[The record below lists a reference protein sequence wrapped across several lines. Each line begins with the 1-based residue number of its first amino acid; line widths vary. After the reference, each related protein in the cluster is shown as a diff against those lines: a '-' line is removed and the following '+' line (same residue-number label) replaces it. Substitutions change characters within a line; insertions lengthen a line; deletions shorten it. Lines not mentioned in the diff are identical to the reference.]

1 LIETLAIIVV
11 IILLSRLIE
20 EITTIPINLPL
31 IALSYIVSS
40 SIPGFFHVS
49 PEMFDEILI
58 MLLPVILFPD
68 VINLSIKEVKENF
81 LPIFYLAFIGVAI
94 SLAIAVWIAPY
105 FLDLDIPLG
114 AWACLFAPLMATDAI
129 TVTSMAGKFN
139 LPERLKV
146 VAEGESL
153 FNDATALILFFFVAL
168 PLLKEGH
175 IKTLEVSFTLF
186 EVFVFSTLIG
196 ITVSLIGFA
205 FMKFLRD
212 PIEQFFIAYLV
223 AISAFIIAEHFHLSG
238 IFAILIS
245 LMLFRVLIDKEVKRG
260 MIINYELEA
269 ELKRIRKESTGGN
282 ILKRVIDEIKNF
294 VITSPALSNIS
305 FRTYRKE
312 AVYVGLFANAVL
324 FILMAELINLKEL
337 LHYWKEILIVFALST
352 VLRFLLVS
360 GLIFIK
366 KYPLRW
372 VNAITF
378 AGMKGGLTLI
388 MIHSI
393 PEEYPFKEMLV
404 TIVLGVVMLSIFVY
418 TFILLFYL
426 AKNRRKFEFD
436 MLLEQTCVPE
446 TVLEK
451 ELEEIIEK
459 DPITGIYNIVKFK
472 ELLNNEIRRAA
483 IYKTPLTLILIEF
496 TNYEEI
502 KNKLGTER
510 INQLLQGLRQMVVSD
525 ITVVDIMGRI
535 AENQAAII
543 SINKTIEDDLKL
555 IERIQ
560 KDLIK
565 FTEEIQTEI
574 KLCFAI
580 ASYVE
585 GDTSDMLL
593 EKAEEALHRA
603 KNRDCKI
610 IGIAI

>member
-1 LIETLAIIVV
+1 LIETLAVIIV
-11 IILLSRLIE
+11 IILLSRLVE
-20 EITTIPINLPL
+20 EKTTIPINLPL
-31 IALSYIVSS
+31 IALSYIISS
-40 SIPGFFHVS
+40 SIPGFFHVT
-49 PEMFDEILI
+49 PETFDEILI

-81 LPIFYLAFIGVAI
+81 LPIFYLAFLGVAI

-105 FLDLDIPLG
+105 FLNLDIPVG

-153 FNDATALILFFFVAL
+153 FNDATALILFFFIAL

-175 IKTLEVSFTLF
+175 VEPVKISITLV

-196 ITVSLIGFA
+196 ITVSLIGFY

-245 LMLFRVLIDKEVKRG
+245 LMLFRVLIDKEVKKG

-269 ELKRIRKESTGGN
+269 ELNKLRKENKSGN
-282 ILKRVIDEIKNF
+282 VLRRVIEDIKNF
-294 VITSPALSNIS
+294 ILNSPALSNIS

-312 AVYVGLFANAVL
+312 AIYVGLFANAVL
-324 FILMAELINLKEL
+324 FILMAELINLDKL
-337 LHYWKEILIVFALST
+337 LHYWKEILIVFGLST
-352 VLRFLLVS
+352 VLRYLLVS
-360 GLIFIK
+360 GLRFVSG
-366 KYPLRW
+366 YPFRW
-372 VNAITF
+372 INAITF

-393 PEEYPFKEMLV
+393 PDEYPFKEMLV
-404 TIVLGVVMLSIFVY
+404 TIVLGVVMLSIFIY
-418 TFILLFYL
+418 TFILLFYI
-426 AKNRRKFEFD
+426 AKNKKQFEFD
-436 MLLEQTCVPE
+436 MLKEETCVPE

-459 DPITGIYNIVKFK
+459 DPNTGIYNIVKFK
-472 ELLNNEIRRAA
+472 DLLNAEIKRAT
-483 IYKTPLTLILIEF
+483 IYKTPLTLIIIEF
-496 TNYEEI
+496 VNYEEI
-502 KNKLGTER
+502 KEKLGSGK
-510 INQLLQGLRQMVVSD
+510 INDLLVSLKEIISSD
-525 ITVVDIMGRI
+525 VTVVDIMGRI
-535 AENQAAII
+535 AENRAAII
-543 SINKTIEDDLKL
+543 SINKSIEDDLKI
-555 IERIQ
+555 IEKIN

-565 FTEEIQTEI
+565 FEDEVKMNI
-574 KLCFAI
+574 KLCFGI

-585 GDTSDMLL
+585 GDSSDILL
-593 EKAEEALHRA
+593 EKAVEAIERA
-603 KNRDCKI
+603 KKRNCEI
-610 IGIAI
+610 VGIAI

>member
-1 LIETLAIIVV
+1 MIETLAIIVV

>member
-1 LIETLAIIVV
+1 MIETLAIIVV

-31 IALSYIVSS
+31 IALSYIISS
-40 SIPGFFHVS
+40 SIPGFFHVT

-68 VINLSIKEVKENF
+68 VINLSVKEVKENF

-105 FLDLDIPLG
+105 FLPFDLPVG

-153 FNDATALILFFFVAL
+153 FNDATALIAFFFVAL

-175 IKTLEVSFTLF
+175 VQPVEVSFTLIEIF
-186 EVFVFSTLIG
+186 IFSTLIG
-196 ITVSLIGFA
+196 ITVSILGFA

-269 ELKRIRKESTGGN
+269 ELRRLKKENQGGN
-282 ILKRVIDEIKNF
+282 ILKRVIDEVKNF
-294 VITSPALSNIS
+294 VLTSPALSNIS

-312 AVYVGLFANAVL
+312 AIYVGLFANAVL
-324 FILMAELINLKEL
+324 FILMAELINLEQL
-337 LHYWKEILIVFALST
+337 FHYWKEILIVFALST
-352 VLRFLLVS
+352 VLRYLLVS

-366 KYPLRW
+366 GYPVRW
-372 VNAITF
+372 VNAITL

-393 PEEYPFKEMLV
+393 PETYPFKEMLV

-418 TFILLFYL
+418 TFILLGYL

-436 MLLEQTCVPE
+436 MLAEETCVPE

-472 ELLNNEIRRAA
+472 DLLNSEIRRAS
-483 IYKTPLTLILIEF
+483 IYKTPLTLIVIEF
-496 TNYEEI
+496 VNYEEI
-502 KNKLGTER
+502 KKELGNEK
-510 INQLLQGLRQMVVSD
+510 INELLKSLRELVLSD
-525 ITVVDIMGRI
+525 VTVVDIMGRI
-535 AENQAAII
+535 AENKAAII
-543 SINKTIEDDLKL
+543 SINKSIEDDLRL
-555 IERIQ
+555 IEKIQ
-560 KDLIK
+560 KDLSK
-565 FTEEIQTEI
+565 FKEKTNMEI

-580 ASYVE
+580 SSFVE

-603 KNRDCKI
+603 RKRDCQI
-610 IGIAI
+610 VGIAI

>member
-1 LIETLAIIVV
+1 MIETLAIIVI
-11 IILLSRLIE
+11 IILFSRLIE

-40 SIPGFFHVS
+40 SIPGFFHVT

-68 VINLSIKEVKENF
+68 VINLSVKEVKENF
-81 LPIFYLAFIGVAI
+81 LPIFYLAFIGVAV

-105 FLDLDIPLG
+105 FLPFDLPVG

-153 FNDATALILFFFVAL
+153 FNDATALIAFFFVAL

-175 IKTLEVSFTLF
+175 VQTVEVSFTLL

-196 ITVSLIGFA
+196 ITVSLLGFY

-223 AISAFIIAEHFHLSG
+223 AILAFIIAEHFHLSG

-269 ELKRIRKESTGGN
+269 ELRELKKENQGGN
-282 ILKRVIDEIKNF
+282 ILKRVIDEVKNF
-294 VITSPALSNIS
+294 VLTSPALSNIS

-312 AVYVGLFANAVL
+312 AIYVGLFANAVL
-324 FILMAELINLKEL
+324 FILMAELINLEKL

-352 VLRFLLVS
+352 VLRYLLVS

-366 KYPLRW
+366 GYPIRW

-393 PEEYPFKEMLV
+393 PDEYPFKDMLV

-418 TFILLFYL
+418 TFILLGYL

-436 MLLEQTCVPE
+436 MLAEETCIPD

-459 DPITGIYNIVKFK
+459 DPITGIFNIVKFK
-472 ELLNNEIRRAA
+472 DLLNSEIRRAA
-483 IYKTPLTLILIEF
+483 IYKTPLTLIVIEF
-496 TNYEEI
+496 VNYEEI
-502 KNKLGTER
+502 KEQLGDEKINDLLIKLRE
-510 INQLLQGLRQMVVSD
+510 LVLSD
-525 ITVVDIMGRI
+525 VTIVDIMGRI
-535 AENQAAII
+535 AENRAAII
-543 SINKTIEDDLKL
+543 SINKSIEDDLRL
-555 IERIQ
+555 IEKI
-560 KDLIK
+560 KIDLEK
-565 FTEEIQTEI
+565 FKQEAKMDI

-603 KNRDCKI
+603 RKRDCQI
-610 IGIAI
+610 VGIAI

>member
-1 LIETLAIIVV
+1 MIESLAIIVV
-11 IILLSRLIE
+11 IILISRLIE

-31 IALSYIVSS
+31 IALSYVISS
-40 SIPGFFHVS
+40 SVPGFFHVT

-94 SLAIAVWIAPY
+94 SLAIAVLIAPF
-105 FLDLDIPLG
+105 FLPFDLPVG

-168 PLLKEGH
+168 PLLKEGRFEP
-175 IKTLEVSFTLF
+175 IEISFTLV
-186 EVFVFSTLIG
+186 EVFLFSTLIG
-196 ITVSLIGFA
+196 ISVSLLGFY

-223 AISAFIIAEHFHLSG
+223 AILAFILAEHFHLSG

-245 LMLFRVLIDKEVKRG
+245 LMLFRVLIDKEVKKG

-269 ELKRIRKESTGGN
+269 ELRRLRKENKGGN
-282 ILKRVIDEIKNF
+282 ILKRVVDEVKNF
-294 VITSPALSNIS
+294 VLTSPALSNIS

-312 AVYVGLFANAVL
+312 AIYVGLFANAVL
-324 FILMAELINLKEL
+324 FILMAQLINLKEL
-337 LHYWKEILIVFALST
+337 LHYWKEILIVFVLST
-352 VLRFLLVS
+352 VLRYLLVS
-360 GLIFIK
+360 GLFFIK
-366 KYPLRW
+366 RYPLRW
-372 VNAITF
+372 INAITF

-388 MIHSI
+388 MIHAI
-393 PEEYPFKEMLV
+393 PDEYPFKEMLV

-418 TFILLFYL
+418 TFILLGYL
-426 AKNRRKFEFD
+426 AKNRKKFELD
-436 MLLEQTCVPE
+436 MLAEETCIPE
-446 TVLEK
+446 SVLEK

-459 DPITGIYNIVKFK
+459 DPITGIFNIVKFK
-472 ELLNNEIRRAA
+472 DLLNTEIRRAS
-483 IYKTPLTLILIEF
+483 IYKTPLTLIVIEF
-496 TNYEEI
+496 VNYNEI
-502 KNKLGTER
+502 KQKLGNEK
-510 INQLLQGLRQMVVSD
+510 INDLLINLRKLIISD
-525 ITVVDIMGRI
+525 VTVVDIMGRI
-535 AENQAAII
+535 AENKAAII
-543 SINKTIEDDLKL
+543 SINKSIEDDLKL
-555 IERIQ
+555 IEKIQ
-560 KDLIK
+560 IDLAK
-565 FTEEIQTEI
+565 FKEEIGINVE
-574 KLCFAI
+574 LCFAI

-603 KNRDCKI
+603 RKRNCETV
-610 IGIAI
+610 GIAI

>member
-1 LIETLAIIVV
+1 MIETLAIIVI
-11 IILLSRLIE
+11 IILISRLIE

-31 IALSYIVSS
+31 IALSYVVSS
-40 SIPGFFHVS
+40 YVPGFFHVS

-68 VINLSIKEVKENF
+68 VINLSVKEIKENF
-81 LPIFYLAFIGVAI
+81 LPIFYLAFIGVAL
-94 SLAIAVWIAPY
+94 SLAVAVWIAPY
-105 FLDLDIPLG
+105 FLNLDIPLG

-146 VAEGESL
+146 VSEGESL
-153 FNDATALILFFFVAL
+153 FNDATALILFFFVSL

-175 IKTLEVSFTLF
+175 IQPVEVSLTLV

-196 ITVSLIGFA
+196 MTVSLVGFS

-223 AISAFIIAEHFHLSG
+223 AISSFIIAEHFHLSG

-245 LMLFRVLIDKEVKRG
+245 LMLFRVLIDKEVKKG

-269 ELKRIRKESTGGN
+269 ELRRLRQENKGGN
-282 ILKRVIDEIKNF
+282 ILKRVIDEVKNF
-294 VITSPALSNIS
+294 VLTSPALSNIS

-312 AVYVGLFANAVL
+312 AIYVGLFANAVL
-324 FILMAELINLKEL
+324 FILMAQLINLKEL
-337 LHYWKEILIVFALST
+337 LHYWKEILIVFILT
-352 VLRFLLVS
+352 TILRYLLVS
-360 GLIFIK
+360 GLILIK
-366 KYPLRW
+366 GYPVRW

-388 MIHSI
+388 MIHAV
-393 PEEYPFKEMLV
+393 PDEYPFKDMLV
-404 TIVLGVVMLSIFVY
+404 TIVLGVVMLSIFIY
-418 TFILLFYL
+418 TFILLGYL
-426 AKNRRKFEFD
+426 AKNKKKFEFD
-436 MLLEQTCVPE
+436 MLVEETCVPE

-459 DPITGIYNIVKFK
+459 DPVTGIFNIVKFK
-472 ELLNNEIRRAA
+472 ELLNSEIKRAS
-483 IYKTPLTLILIEF
+483 IYKTPLTLIVIEF

-502 KNKLGTER
+502 KEKLGDGK
-510 INQLLQGLRQMVVSD
+510 INDLLKNLRKLVLSD

-535 AENQAAII
+535 AENKAAII
-543 SINKTIEDDLKL
+543 SINKSIEDDLKL
-555 IERIQ
+555 IEKIEI
-560 KDLIK
+560 DLSK
-565 FTEEIQTEI
+565 FKTEINMDI

-603 KNRDCKI
+603 RNRDCKI
-610 IGIAI
+610 VGIAI

>member
-1 LIETLAIIVV
+1 MIETLAIIVV

-94 SLAIAVWIAPY
+94 SLAIAVWVAPY